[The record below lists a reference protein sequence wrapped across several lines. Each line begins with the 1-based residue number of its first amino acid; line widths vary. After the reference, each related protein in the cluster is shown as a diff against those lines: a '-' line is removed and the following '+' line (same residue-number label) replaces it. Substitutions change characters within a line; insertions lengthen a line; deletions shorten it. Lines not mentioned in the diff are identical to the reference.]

1 MNPTK
6 HGSRQVVEVGCEL
19 GYQVNFSTSLLLQ
32 IAVAQNDQQR
42 ILSESLVINPMSD
55 VQECMTGSLGNR
67 THRLVVQAG
76 SLVVQ
81 YRASVVLESQIT
93 SLEQL
98 IHEVMHAQLPA
109 EVLPFLNPSRYC
121 ESDRL
126 TKYAHEEFGF
136 SNSGYAR
143 VQQITDWVHR
153 HLNYVAGSTVSSD
166 TACDVLLKREAV
178 CRDFA
183 HLAIAF
189 CRAVGIPAR
198 YVSGYAVDLQPP
210 DFHGFFEAYLKD
222 GWYLFDAT
230 KLAPVSGFVRIGVG
244 MDAAEVSFASF
255 VGAMIGTDMRVWANL
270 TSLEPDSKQ

>member
-1 MNPTK
+1 MDSTIN
-6 HGSRQVVEVGCEL
+6 SSQQIVEVGCVL
-19 GYQVNFSTSLLLQ
+19 GYQVNWSTSLLLQ
-32 IAVAQNDQQR
+32 IAVAQNDHQR
-42 ILSESLVINPMSD
+42 VLSESLVVNPLYD
-55 VQECMTGSLGNR
+55 IQECMTGASGNR
-67 THRLVVQAG
+67 THRFVAQTGFLEI
-76 SLVVQ
+76 Q
-81 YRASVVLESQIT
+81 YRACVVLESQIT
-93 SLEQL
+93 QQEQP
-98 IHEVMHAQLPA
+98 IYEVMHAQLPA

-126 TKYAHEEFGF
+126 SKFAYDEFGYVDT
-136 SNSGYAR
+136 GYTR
-143 VQQITDWVHR
+143 VQQITDWVHK
-153 HLNYVAGSTVSSD
+153 HLNYVAGSTGTSD
-166 TACDVLLKREAV
+166 TACDVLLKREGV

-210 DFHGFFEAYLKD
+210 DFHGFFEAYLKG

-255 VGAMIGTDMRVWANL
+255 VGAMNGTEMRVWANL
-270 TSLEPDSKQ
+270 ASLD

>member
-1 MNPTK
+1 MTNTAQV
-6 HGSRQVVEVGCEL
+6 SQLVVEIGCEL
-19 GYQVNFSTSLLLQ
+19 GYQVNMPTSLLLQ
-32 IAVAQNDQQR
+32 VAAAKSDRQQ
-42 ILSESLVINPMSD
+42 LLTESLIIEPISCL
-55 VQECMTGSLGNR
+55 QEYATGSQGNR
-67 THRLVVQAG
+67 AHRLVVQTG
-76 SLVVQ
+76 SLRVRYQ
-81 YRASVVLESQIT
+81 ASVA
-93 SLEQL
+93 LEQGSTQHQP
-98 IHEVMHAQLPA
+98 IYEVMHAQLPA

-126 TKYAHEEFGF
+126 IKFAHDEFGL
-136 SNSGYAR
+136 SDAGYAR

-153 HLNYVAGSTVSSD
+153 HVDYVPGSTGSSD
-166 TACDVLLKREAV
+166 TACDVLLKRQGV

-198 YVSGYAVDLQPP
+198 YVSGYAVNLQPP
-210 DFHGFFEAYLKD
+210 DFHGFFEAYLQD

-255 VGAMIGTDMRVWANL
+255 VGVMFATDMRVWAN
-270 TSLEPDSKQ
+270 SAIHQ

>member
-1 MNPTK
+1 MNAMT
-6 HGSRQVVEVGCEL
+6 HRSQQVIEVGCEL
-19 GYQVNFSTSLLLQ
+19 GYQVSWPTSLLLQ
-32 IAVAQNDQQR
+32 VAVAHSDHQQV
-42 ILSESLVINPMSD
+42 LSESLMINPQTA
-55 VQECMTGSLGNR
+55 VRECATGVLGNR

-76 SLVVQ
+76 SLQVQ
-81 YRASVVLESQIT
+81 YRASVVLEPDST
-93 SLEQL
+93 QL
-98 IHEVMHAQLPA
+98 QQPIKEVMHAQLPA

-126 TKYAHEEFGF
+126 AKFAYDEFGF
-136 SNSGYAR
+136 SDSGYAR
-143 VQQITDWVHR
+143 VQQITDWVNR
-153 HLNYVAGSTVSSD
+153 HLDYVAGSTTSSD
-166 TACDVLLKREAV
+166 TACDVLLKREGV

-183 HLAIAF
+183 HLAIAL

-210 DFHGFFEAYLKD
+210 DFHGFFEAYLIG

-255 VGAMIGTDMRVWANL
+255 VGSMIGTDMRIWAIP
-270 TSLEPDSKQ
+270 SA